1 MHQSPVNDMPIT
13 RNHLRY
19 ISVPFFLALM
29 TPCVSAQEKGYV
41 SGGVE
46 SNSALYSNSAFHS
59 NNYLKLDYVRGRFS
73 AGLQAEYYP
82 NPLLGYDLSLKGV
95 GLPGKYM
102 AWTDETFG
110 ITVGDFYDQFGT
122 GIIFRSWEDRDLGW
136 NNSLGGGRVS
146 FRSGDGVFSAKAL
159 GGFARKGLW
168 YGSNALSGAEA
179 SLQLGGLQL
188 GGSTVVRFGEG
199 APSWAWSAVSAFERG
214 GFSARAEWVGKQ
226 GGNAQTLE
234 LSFAK
239 ERFSS
244 ALTLRRLQNMLDPA
258 GLNYL
263 PSLCLEQS
271 YALAS
276 LNPYTTFAAGEL
288 GGSIDLFY
296 RLKTSWKF
304 HLNGSYIFALP
315 SALKRHDVLR
325 MTYRD
330 LNAKVEKRWG
340 RQWETVAFV
349 SIQEQSPSH
358 GERKATDAQNAFV
371 LDVVYKTGKKL
382 SVRTQLQ
389 YLYSQEL
396 TRDWMA
402 ASAGISS
409 TSGWSFHVQDMY
421 NHGSSKVHY
430 YEVGAGWTRGAF
442 KADLAFGHQR
452 AGLVCSGGVCR
463 WQPEYRGCILRLS
476 YQIAR

>member
-1 MHQSPVNDMPIT
+1 MNRLLI
-13 RNHLRY
+13 
-19 ISVPFFLALM
+19 PFLLALM
-29 TPCVSAQEKGYV
+29 PLAASAQDWGYL

-46 SNSALYSNSAFHS
+46 SNSILYSDGAFRS
-59 NNYLKLDYVRGRFS
+59 NNYLKLDYVKGRFS

-82 NPLLGYDLSLKGV
+82 DPLLGYDLRLKGI
-95 GLPGKYM
+95 GLPGKYI
-102 AWTDETFG
+102 AWTDETWG
-110 ITVGDFYDQFGT
+110 ITAGDFYDQFGT
-122 GIIFRSWEDRDLGW
+122 GVIFRSWEDRNLGW

-146 FRSGDGVFSAKAL
+146 FRTRDDVFSIKAL
-159 GGFARKGLW
+159 GGFAREGLW
-168 YGSNALSGAEA
+168 YGSYALTGAEA
-179 SLQLGGLQL
+179 MLQLGSFQL
-188 GGSTVVRFGEG
+188 GGSSVVRFGDG
-199 APSWAWSAVSAFERG
+199 APAWSWSALSAFEKG
-214 GFSARAEWVGKQ
+214 GFSARAEWVGKKD
-226 GGNAQTLE
+226 GNAQTLE
-234 LSFAK
+234 FAFAQGK
-239 ERFSS
+239 FSS
-244 ALTLRRLQNMLDPA
+244 ALTLRRLQNMLDPM

-288 GGSIDLFY
+288 GGSLDLFY
-296 RLKTSWKF
+296 RLKTWRF
-304 HLNGSYIFALP
+304 HVNGSYIFALP

-330 LNAKVEKRWG
+330 LNLKAEKRWN
-340 RQWETVAFV
+340 RHWETVAFV

-358 GERKATDAQNAFV
+358 GERKATDAQNVFV
-371 LDVVYKTGKKL
+371 VDVVYKSGGKL

-402 ASAGISS
+402 GSLALSS
-409 TSGWSFHVQDMY
+409 TSGWSVHVQDMY

-430 YEVGAGWTRGAF
+430 YEVGAGWSRGGF
-442 KADLAFGHQR
+442 KADLAYGHQR

-463 WQPEYRGCILRLS
+463 WQPEYQGCILRIS
-476 YQIAR
+476 YQLAK